1 MTNAAQSLAPAA
13 PPVATPPAAPA
24 NTATAPASDAVDNA
38 ENKGNK
44 ADAPFLSTL
53 VKQMRAQS
61 AATGDAA
68 LAANVTGVVPLA
80 VSAPTDSKAP
90 RSAAPDGTALP
101 PSGQD
106 LPIDPTVLALLS
118 PLAAAVASATGMAA
132 ASTART
138 PASPIADFIA
148 NRNPLPLASPTS
160 GAPAAPP
167 PAAATPAT
175 LLAELSQYSALTPS
189 HNAVAP
195 VEAATPP
202 VLGLATAAA
211 SAQALPPVFTVT
223 ASTADTNSPLPAT
236 PSPIA
241 IPLAQPGWDQALG
254 QRVQWVLGQ
263 QMQGAELRINPPHLG
278 PIEVRVSMGQDQQT
292 TINFASPHGVVRDA
306 IESALPRLRDMLG
319 DQGMN
324 QVNVNVSQHS
334 FAEQRR
340 QAGDSQGD
348 ARDYHNAPLSAPAAE
363 RVTTV
368 EGVMRSTAGLVDYF
382 V

>member
-61 AATGDAA
+61 AATGEAA
-68 LAANVTGVVPLA
+68 PAANVTGAVPLA

-132 ASTART
+132 ASSART

-148 NRNPLPLASPTS
+148 NRNPVPLATPTS
-160 GAPAAPP
+160 GTPATP

-175 LLAELSQYSALTPS
+175 FLAELSQYAALTPS
-189 HNAVAP
+189 HNVVTTLEVVTVPA
-195 VEAATPP
+195 
-202 VLGLATAAA
+202 LGLATA
-211 SAQALPPVFTVT
+211 SANAEALPLVFTAT
-223 ASTADTNSPLPAT
+223 APTVNTSSPLPAT